1 LTLQVKFLAL
11 TLALLALQQFV
22 ASTFPEAFRPDLLL
36 ILALALG
43 LRQAAIGSLLGAF
56 GLGFVV
62 DLLSGAPVGTYAL
75 LRGTACAA
83 TRLADRTLYLRAPLP
98 WGVYSAV
105 YQGVDFVLLG
115 AVSGLLLPEA
125 GGDWGRLAAQ
135 TPGAMIATGLA
146 AIPLAALLKRWG
158 LVPAPG
164 TGASLLSPGRPHA

>member
-1 LTLQVKFLAL
+1 LTLQLKFLAL
-11 TLALLALQQFV
+11 TFALLALQQLV

-43 LRQAAIGSLLGAF
+43 LRQAALGSLLGAF
-56 GLGFVV
+56 ALGFGV

-98 WGVYSAV
+98 WGIYSAV

-135 TPGAMIATGLA
+135 APGAMIATGLA
-146 AIPLAALLKRWG
+146 AIPLAALLQRWG
-158 LVPAPG
+158 VVPTPG
-164 TGASLLSPGRPHA
+164 TGASLLNPGRPHA

>member
-1 LTLQVKFLAL
+1 MTLQLKFLAL
-11 TLALLALQQFV
+11 TLALLALQQLV

-43 LRQAAIGSLLGAF
+43 LRHAATRSLLGAF
-56 GLGFVV
+56 ALGFVV

-98 WGVYSAV
+98 WGVYSAA

-115 AVSGLLLPEA
+115 AISAFLLPQT
-125 GGDWGRLAAQ
+125 GGDWTRLVAQ
-135 TPGAMIATGLA
+135 APGAMIATGLA
-146 AIPLAALLKRWG
+146 AIPLAALLQRWS

-164 TGASLLSPGRPHA
+164 ASASLLASGRPHE